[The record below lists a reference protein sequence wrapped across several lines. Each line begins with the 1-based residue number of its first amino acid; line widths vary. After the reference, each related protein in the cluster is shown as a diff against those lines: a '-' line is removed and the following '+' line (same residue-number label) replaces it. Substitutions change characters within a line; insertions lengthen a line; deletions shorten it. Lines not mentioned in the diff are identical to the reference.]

1 MAGITGHRAHALM
14 QWQSIA
20 GPGVEAPDQGKL
32 PAAVS
37 LPLRTILASH
47 TDCRGVWLAVWQGYG
62 WDYKTWFRSL
72 DSSKPASGS
81 GNLFRAPL
89 DLMELPFYEG
99 VKQTANMVW
108 SDDRS
113 WCLASEIDLNTTYI
127 GGPAPLIE
135 ALLAAD
141 DLEVWP
147 VQLDDDV
154 TIGCGYPQC
163 RLMPIERNRQFN
175 DDRLPLAG
183 PFEMSAQ
190 RGDCRRKSN
199 RKVSSLC
206 KPGRDSCH
214 ESEDAAQLGQR
225 ITCIRPGA
233 TR

>member
-1 MAGITGHRAHALM
+1 M

-37 LPLRTILASH
+37 LPLRTILAPH

-62 WDYKTWFRSL
+62 WDYKNLVPVTGFIETGQREW
-72 DSSKPASGS
+72 D
-81 GNLFRAPL
+81 LFRAPL

-99 VKQTANMVW
+99 VNQTANMVW

-135 ALLAAD
+135 GLLAAD

-147 VQLDDDV
+147 AQLDDDV
-154 TIGCGYPQC
+154 TIDADT
-163 RLMPIERNRQFN
+163 LN
-175 DDRLPLAG
+175 AG
-183 PFEMSAQ
+183 
-190 RGDCRRKSN
+190 
-199 RKVSSLC
+199 
-206 KPGRDSCH
+206 
-214 ESEDAAQLGQR
+214 
-225 ITCIRPGA
+225 
-233 TR
+233 